1 MEYKSKV
8 YGILD
13 ATMDNCIAQKLKDYE
28 AVANSFSA
36 FFDQEDLKIQLLN
49 KANISYIDKI

>member
-1 MEYKSKV
+1 
-8 YGILD
+8 
-13 ATMDNCIAQKLKDYE
+13 MDNCIALKLKDYE